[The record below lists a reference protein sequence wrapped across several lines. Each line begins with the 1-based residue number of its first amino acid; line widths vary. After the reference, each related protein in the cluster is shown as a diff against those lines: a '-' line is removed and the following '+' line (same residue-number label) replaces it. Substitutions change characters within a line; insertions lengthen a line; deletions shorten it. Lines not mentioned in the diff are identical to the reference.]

1 MAVGIWSFILNHRQ
15 YMTLTRII
23 NGSVFA
29 IALITLTACV
39 SIPSISQR
47 TNTSNQL
54 AANQSW
60 QPEIIVTPSFDLMSY
75 QPKQIMAAT
84 VLTVY
89 IEGDGFAWRTR
100 SVASTDPTP
109 INPIGLKLALSHPD
123 GNAAYLA
130 RPCQYV
136 GGSTARACDKTYWTD
151 KRFAENVIAASNQ
164 AITALKV
171 KFGATQLQLVGYSG
185 GGAIATLVAARRNDV
200 IRLITV
206 AGNID
211 HQVWTATKK
220 ISPLTGSLNPA
231 DYWRELSD
239 IEQIHFTGGN
249 DPIIGT
255 FVAQSYKQHYKDDK
269 NIKIITLPNF
279 DHHCCW
285 VDQWPELFRAYIGQH

>member
-1 MAVGIWSFILNHRQ
+1 MNIFFI
-15 YMTLTRII
+15 IC
-23 NGSVFA
+23 A
-29 IALITLTACV
+29 LTASILLTGC
-39 SIPSISQR
+39 SGIPSATLRQIAADELAHKHGWKRELIS
-47 TNTSNQL
+47 
-54 AANQSW
+54 
-60 QPEIIVTPSFDLMSY
+60 TPYFDLISY
-75 QPKQIMAAT
+75 SAEIKNSESL
-84 VLTVY
+84 LTIY

-100 SVASTDPTP
+100 SVVSTDPTP
-109 INPIGLKLALSHPD
+109 INPIGLKLALNHSN

-130 RPCQYV
+130 RPCQFV
-136 GGSTARACDKTYWTD
+136 GGNNARGCDKSYWTD

-164 AITALKV
+164 AIKALKE

-185 GGAIATLVAARRNDV
+185 GGAIATLVAARRND
-200 IRLITV
+200 ILRLITV

-231 DYWRELSD
+231 DYWRELSN

-255 FVAQSYKQHYKDDK
+255 FVAHSYLKRYQDDK

-285 VDQWPELFRAYIGQH
+285 AEQWGDLFREYVGQR